1 MNQKWITASIL
12 SFLLLIPNCKKDQ
25 SPPSAEDGIGA
36 LIYMTKGD
44 VTIKDPTG
52 NSIPVE
58 VKITKVYANHKIETA
73 DHASLDLFLF
83 DGSFIR
89 VYQNTVISVSNL
101 LKESN
106 GNIDSTV
113 SLTKGKIF
121 VKSNG
126 KLPKDRTLRVV
137 TNTTVAGVR
146 GTEFIIEEEEGD
158 NSANILVGEGVVAG
172 GATSEGEVT
181 EITAGQK
188 LEVQDDSSN
197 LVEMSEDEKSDFAQE
212 SQSVA
217 SIVESGRSEMQN
229 IFQQFE
235 EEKMQILKTMEN
247 KKEENKQLIKDQK
260 QKNKEMINEQID
272 KNKSMMDDVKS
283 GTSSEKE
290 KVKDSSKGEMNKLQD
305 DARSEM
311 EKLKSGLKNQE

>member
-12 SFLLLIPNCKKDQ
+12 SLLLLIPNCKKDQ
-25 SPPSAEDGIGA
+25 TPPSAQDGIGA

-44 VTIKDPTG
+44 VTIKDSSG
-52 NSIPVE
+52 KSIPVE
-58 VKITKVYANHKIETA
+58 VKVTKVYASHKIETA
-73 DHASLDLFLF
+73 GQASLDLFLF

-89 VYQNTVISVSNL
+89 VYQNTAISVSNL
-101 LKESN
+101 LKEST
-106 GNIDSTV
+106 GSTDSTV
-113 SLTKGKIF
+113 NLTKGKIF

-146 GTEFIIEEEEGD
+146 GTEFIIEEAEGD

-181 EITAGQK
+181 EIAAGQK
-188 LEVQDDSSN
+188 LEVQDNSSS
-197 LVEMSEDEKSDFAQE
+197 LLEMSEEEKSDFAQE

-229 IFQQFE
+229 IFKQFE

-247 KKEENKQLIKDQK
+247 KKEENKQLIEDQK
-260 QKNKEMINEQID
+260 EKNKEMIKEQID
-272 KNKSMMDDVKS
+272 KNKSMMNDVKS

-290 KVKDSSKGEMNKLQD
+290 AVKDSTKGELNKLQD
-305 DARSEM
+305 GAKSEM
-311 EKLKSGLKNQE
+311 ERLKSGLKNPE